1 MNQIIFEDGSKYIT
15 AENIDPSIPP
25 IITKAIN
32 INGILRE
39 LICMT
44 ILANYTDVIQKF
56 KQGAKY
62 AIRQYDIDA
71 EGHELDTYTDY
82 DWSEYSQPGDIIDH
96 RNETVTVCMYKP
108 NEYNQAVDNLNIITG
123 NETGVQLTYEQTVAF
138 RQTIEKAAV
147 SLSDADASFAP
158 SIFPRL
164 KGDGSLV
171 KGGTRICWQNPD
183 GTLCIKR
190 AASDLWDT
198 AENTPDKAPNLWEDV
213 SYYQGYRVIPDVITS
228 TLAFKEN
235 EEGYWK
241 DGWVYRAKNNGTV
254 WTPAEHPEAWVKVK
268 ELKSI

>member
-1 MNQIIFEDGSKYIT
+1 MNQIIINDKIYNT
-15 AENIDPSIPP
+15 AVNIEPSDPSILNDD
-25 IITKAIN
+25 ITL
-32 INGILRE
+32 NGINRSYLR
-39 LICMT
+39 IT
-44 ILANYTDVIQKF
+44 ITAVYSDIIQDF
-56 KQGAKY
+56 VNGAKIT
-62 AIRQYDIDA
+62 IRQYILDENGQETEEYIDIPW
-71 EGHELDTYTDY
+71 YDY
-82 DWSEYSQPGDIIDH
+82 NIAGDIIDH
-96 RNETVTVCMYKP
+96 RNGTVTVYMYKP
-108 NEYNQAVDNLNIITG
+108 NEYSQAVDNLNIITSG
-123 NETGVQLTYEQTVAF
+123 ETGVQLTYEQTVAF

-171 KGGTRICWQNPD
+171 KGGTRICWQNLD

-254 WTPAEHPEAWVKVK
+254 WTPEAYPDAWVKVK